1 MAMDP
6 AMENELMINAFPV
19 HINPQDNDIEHIQA
33 HQSILARDINGFVH
47 PHIMEHI
54 AQMKAKNQAAQGQPP
69 QGQPP
74 QGQGAPGVPGGAGPG
89 VAGTPRMGA
98 QPGNPRPQQPPGAV
112 SRDQMPLSMPRKAG
126 IG

>member
-1 MAMDP
+1 M
-6 AMENELMINAFPV
+6 LGGFPV
-19 HINPQDNDIEHIQA
+19 HINPQDNDIEHIQI
-33 HQSILARDINGFVH
+33 HQTALLRDMNGFVH

-54 AQMKAKNQAAQGQPP
+54 MAMEAKNQAAQGGPP
-69 QGQPP
+69 PS
-74 QGQGAPGVPGGAGPG
+74 QGAPGVPGGTGPG

-98 QPGNPRPQQPPGAV
+98 QPGNPRPQNPPGAV